1 MMMMRR
7 RRRTGSKLQC
17 SLKQQW
23 NMFVLVGQDNRF
35 FPVEQDEEEEEEEE
49 EEEDENKQQEE
60 NEIRTTM

>member
-1 MMMMRR
+1 M
-7 RRRTGSKLQC
+7 GSKLQC